1 MIFKR
6 KKVEKPKSQLGYAL
20 YRYDSIFNIDLKYI
34 IKNINL
40 KKKINNRKADILL
53 KNAYYK
59 LDDILEDISRENFK
73 TDYRSDKIRDLL
85 IDLIKRLKDFLEKSR
100 DYDFIAEKIDND
112 IKIIDLNSITE
123 TRQLL
128 KKKMKEIES
137 DYI

>member
-6 KKVEKPKSQLGYAL
+6 KKIEKPKSQLGYAL
-20 YRYDSIFNIDLKYI
+20 YRYDNIFDIDLKYI
-34 IKNINL
+34 VKNIKL

-85 IDLIKRLKDFLEKSR
+85 IDLIKKLKDFFEKSKS
-100 DYDFIAEKIDND
+100 YDFMAGKIDID
-112 IKIIDLNSITE
+112 IEIIGLNSINE
-123 TRQLL
+123 IRQSL

>member
-6 KKVEKPKSQLGYAL
+6 KKAEKPKSQLGYAL
-20 YRYDSIFNIDLKYI
+20 YKYDNIFNIDLKYI
-34 IKNINL
+34 IKNIKL
-40 KKKINNRKADILL
+40 KKNINNRKADILL

-85 IDLIKRLKDFLEKSR
+85 IDLIKKLKDFFEKSKS
-100 DYDFIAEKIDND
+100 YDFIAEKIDID
-112 IKIIDLNSITE
+112 IEIIGLNSINE
-123 TRQLL
+123 IRQLL

>member
-20 YRYDSIFNIDLKYI
+20 YRYDNIFNIDLKYI
-34 IKNINL
+34 IKNIKL

-85 IDLIKRLKDFLEKSR
+85 IDLIKKLKDFFEKSKC
-100 DYDFIAEKIDND
+100 YDFIAEKIDND
-112 IKIIDLNSITE
+112 IEIIGLNSITE
-123 TRQLL
+123 IRQLL

>member
-20 YRYDSIFNIDLKYI
+20 YRYDNIFNVDLKYI
-34 IKNINL
+34 IKNIKL

-59 LDDILEDISRENFK
+59 FDDILEDISRENFK

-85 IDLIKRLKDFLEKSR
+85 IDLIKKLKDFFEKSR
-100 DYDFIAEKIDND
+100 SYHFIAEKIDND
-112 IKIIDLNSITE
+112 IEIIGLNSITE
-123 TRQLL
+123 IRQLL

>member
-6 KKVEKPKSQLGYAL
+6 KKIEKPKSQLGYAL
-20 YRYDSIFNIDLKYI
+20 YRYDNIFNIDLKYI
-34 IKNINL
+34 IKNINS

-85 IDLIKRLKDFLEKSR
+85 IDLIKKIKDFFEKSR
-100 DYDFIAEKIDND
+100 SDDFIAERIDND
-112 IKIIDLNSITE
+112 IEIISLNSITE

-128 KKKMKEIES
+128 RKK
-137 DYI
+137 

>member
-20 YRYDSIFNIDLKYI
+20 YRYDNIFNIDLKYI
-34 IKNINL
+34 IKNIKL
-40 KKKINNRKADILL
+40 KKKLNNRKADILL

-85 IDLIKRLKDFLEKSR
+85 IDLIKKLKDFFEKSKS
-100 DYDFIAEKIDND
+100 YDFIAEKIDND
-112 IKIIDLNSITE
+112 IEIIGLNTITE
-123 TRQLL
+123 VRQLL

>member
-20 YRYDSIFNIDLKYI
+20 YRYDNIFNIDLKYI

-59 LDDILEDISRENFK
+59 LDDILEDISKENFK

-85 IDLIKRLKDFLEKSR
+85 IDLIKKIKDFFEKSR
-100 DYDFIAEKIDND
+100 SYDFIAEKIDND
-112 IKIIDLNSITE
+112 IKIIGLNSITE
-123 TRQLL
+123 IRQLL